1 MEKKTILIAEILHE
15 DASNGVNRHSEMLLN
30 GLPKDVYRLI
40 YLKLVIYKRIAFP
53 YKIAHRDYLEI
64 AIPIPVNS
72 DEIIGNDYW
81 NAEYNKLIEHFVEPY
96 LICDFIIHIQTMNL
110 IGLALFLR
118 QKYHCKIVSH
128 IHCIPWKYNYA
139 ANQLEFNSIYYK
151 LYIERKIGRNDF
163 RDILTKNESNILD
176 KSDAIICVTKS
187 AKHYYE
193 KHYRIDSER
202 IYCVY
207 NGIRDDSC
215 DSGTPNSQIAQKQSN
230 EVIRLLYVGNVS
242 RNKGFHFVLEA
253 LKKVHSEGCKFILY
267 AAGAVEEE
275 IQKLI
280 DSEYKYLDIRLLG
293 HINYSKLQRFYES
306 SHIGLIPSLFEQ
318 CSYVALEMSMYG
330 LPVIY
335 SDIEELNEI
344 FNRKDGMF
352 VPVSFT
358 RYSSLTLDVCEFASK
373 IIRLMKS
380 SKLRKEIGIR
390 EHSKFDKYFRQED
403 MIRKTID
410 VYNNL

>member
-15 DASNGVNRHSEMLLN
+15 DASNGVNRHSEMLVN
-30 GLPKDVYRLI
+30 GLPKDVYWVM
-40 YLKLVIYKRIAFP
+40 YLKLVFYKRIAFP

-96 LICDFIIHIQTMNL
+96 LTCGFIIHIQTMNL
-110 IGLALFLR
+110 ISLALSLR

-128 IHCIPWKYNYA
+128 IHCIPWKYNYTS
-139 ANQLEFNSIYYK
+139 NQPKFNSIYYK
-151 LYIERKIGRNDF
+151 LYIERNIGKNDF
-163 RDILTKNESNILD
+163 KDFLTKNESNILD
-176 KSDAIICVTKS
+176 ESDAIICVTKS
-187 AKHYYE
+187 AKKYYE
-193 KHYRIDSER
+193 ENYRIDSRR
-202 IYCVY
+202 IHCVY
-207 NGIRDDSC
+207 NGIRDDFC
-215 DSGTPNSQIAQKQSN
+215 DSESPNSQIAQEQSN

-242 RNKGFHFVLEA
+242 HNKGFLFILEA
-253 LKKVHSEGCKFILY
+253 LKKVHAEGYKFVLY
-267 AAGAVEEE
+267 AAGAVEEK

-280 DSEYKYLDIRLLG
+280 DLEYKCLDIRLLG
-293 HINYSKLQRFYES
+293 CINYSRLQRFYKS

-330 LPVIY
+330 LPAIY

-344 FNRKDGMF
+344 FNRKDNVY

-358 RYSSLTLDVCEFASK
+358 RHSSLTLDVCEFASK
-373 IIRLMKS
+373 IIMLMRS
-380 SKLRKEIGIR
+380 SDFRKEIGMR
-390 EHSKFDKYFRQED
+390 ERNKYRRHFRQED
-403 MIRKTID
+403 MIQKTIN